1 MELTEKF
8 VTENLSIWSSA
19 LNEKPSAGRGQNE
32 KIELYGIRKFR
43 ELIMALAVR
52 GMLVPKNKKDEPAA
66 KLLQRISKEKSQL
79 FKEGKLK
86 RQKKFPPISHEEIP
100 FKAPHQWEWVRL
112 GVALKKITDGTH
124 HSPPNGQIGEYRYIS
139 AKNIKRDGVQLDNA
153 TWVTKE
159 VHEQIF
165 SRCDPE
171 LGDILYIKDGA
182 TTGITTIN
190 DLDEPFSML
199 SSVAL
204 LKCPEGVLNSFIL
217 LALRSPYFYQAMRS
231 GMTGVAITRITLK
244 KLENAIIPLPPLD
257 EQHRIVAK
265 VDQFMT
271 LCDQLEKAQANS
283 IVTQNNLVTTLLNK
297 LSFLNID
304 TYQLRNA
311 WKPVQTN
318 FDTLF
323 TTEKSIDQL
332 KKTILQLAISG
343 KIVSHNLDD
352 EPASELLKKILIE
365 KEELIQNGIIRRN
378 SLPSFSPKQE
388 VLLELPTE
396 WEWAPLGII
405 GIIFNGNSIN
415 SQIKEEKYT
424 NIIGRPYLSTKDIG
438 YGFESLNYNNGIS
451 IPADETNFK
460 TASKDS
466 VLICSEGGSA
476 GKKCGIT
483 DREICFGNK
492 LYANELHANINPRFI
507 LYFYLTP
514 MFYKQFTQ
522 SMKGIIGGVSVSKFA
537 QIQCP
542 LPPLPEQNRIV
553 AKVDQL
559 ISICDQLKKNIHSA
573 KEIKINLSN
582 SIINKA
588 IS

>member
-1 MELTEKF
+1 
-8 VTENLSIWSSA
+8 
-19 LNEKPSAGRGQNE
+19 
-32 KIELYGIRKFR
+32 
-43 ELIMALAVR
+43 
-52 GMLVPKNKKDEPAA
+52 
-66 KLLQRISKEKSQL
+66 
-79 FKEGKLK
+79 
-86 RQKKFPPISHEEIP
+86 
-100 FKAPHQWEWVRL
+100 
-112 GVALKKITDGTH
+112 
-124 HSPPNGQIGEYRYIS
+124 
-139 AKNIKRDGVQLDNA
+139 
-153 TWVTKE
+153 
-159 VHEQIF
+159 
-165 SRCDPE
+165 
-171 LGDILYIKDGA
+171 
-182 TTGITTIN
+182 
-190 DLDEPFSML
+190 
-199 SSVAL
+199 
-204 LKCPEGVLNSFIL
+204 
-217 LALRSPYFYQAMRS
+217 
-231 GMTGVAITRITLK
+231 TGVAITRITLK

-424 NIIGRPYLSTKDIG
+424 NIIGRPYLST
-438 YGFESLNYNNGIS
+438 
-451 IPADETNFK
+451 
-460 TASKDS
+460 
-466 VLICSEGGSA
+466 
-476 GKKCGIT
+476 
-483 DREICFGNK
+483 
-492 LYANELHANINPRFI
+492 
-507 LYFYLTP
+507 
-514 MFYKQFTQ
+514 
-522 SMKGIIGGVSVSKFA
+522 
-537 QIQCP
+537 
-542 LPPLPEQNRIV
+542 
-553 AKVDQL
+553 
-559 ISICDQLKKNIHSA
+559 
-573 KEIKINLSN
+573 
-582 SIINKA
+582 
-588 IS
+588 